1 MKNTITAAI
10 TVVLFGTAL
19 FVVEQNRLRQLPI
32 KQEVPVNPVANI
44 ERTEAV
50 RSPGR
55 IEGLTEVVDLRAR
68 ITEQIQQIHVTKG
81 QWVEAG
87 EVLVSLDS
95 SQLMSLRDLALAN
108 LTKAEARKDR
118 IENGFRDSEIET
130 ARHEAAAANARLE
143 GAEKAYQRALVL
155 LRQSAASQQ
164 TVDDLFAE
172 WNASQASAAAAVSRL
187 ETISAPPRADELLAA
202 TAAVSAAR
210 AELEFSN
217 TELSRAAIRAP
228 AAGRILDI
236 EGEVGELTGPDS
248 TQPVIIMSD
257 TSRLRCVAEVD
268 EYDALRVTLGLSC
281 EITSDGTEGVLARGT
296 VVEIEPQMR
305 PKQMFGQWAGERSDV
320 YSRRVWID
328 LSESVDLPVG
338 LPVDVYIEVKIP
350 AES

>member
-1 MKNTITAAI
+1 MKNTITATI
-10 TVVLFGTAL
+10 TIALFGTAL
-19 FVVEQNRLRQLPI
+19 FVVEQNRQRHLSVRPEI
-32 KQEVPVNPVANI
+32 NVNPVAKI
-44 ERTEAV
+44 ELTHAV

-55 IEGLTEVVDLRAR
+55 VEGLTEVVDLRAR
-68 ITEQIQQIHVTKG
+68 ISEQIQQIHVAQG

-95 SQLMSLRDLALAN
+95 SQLMSLRDLALAK
-108 LTKAEARKDR
+108 LTEAEARKDR

-143 GAEKAYQRALVL
+143 GAEKAYQRALIL

-164 TVDDLFAE
+164 NVDDLFAE
-172 WNASQASAAAAVSRL
+172 WNAGQASAAAAVSRL

-217 TELSRAAIRAP
+217 TELRRAEIIAP

-248 TQPVIIMSD
+248 EQPVIVMSD
-257 TSRLRCVAEVD
+257 TSKLRCVAEVD
-268 EYDALRVTLGLSC
+268 EYDALKVTLGLSC

-296 VVEIEPQMR
+296 VAEIEPQMR

-328 LSESVDLPVG
+328 LTESIDLPVG